1 MVNFIAKNTLRLVVL
16 PKQTAITYQRDLFF
30 SLLLCTKL
38 SERLKTHEDRR
49 RVSSTTLRFRRGLI
63 SIELVCPV
71 RP

>member
-49 RVSSTTLRFRRGLI
+49 
-63 SIELVCPV
+63 
-71 RP
+71 